1 MNRRQLLYLATG
13 FFAARSTRAQA
24 LPRSGLKH
32 LAAAKGIIYGAEC
45 GAWDLAAHPD
55 LARAIVQECAM
66 LVDGS
71 LKWEFTRPAPYTF
84 NFDIPDWRAQ
94 FAKRQGLKLRGHTL
108 LWHVNQPQW
117 FYELV
122 NPKNAERVLVEH
134 VQTLTQRYAGQMHS
148 WDVVNEAIEPNDG
161 RSDGLRR
168 SPWLDLLGEDYIDLA
183 FRVAAETDP
192 QALLVYNDYGMEY
205 GNADH
210 EKRRIAILK
219 FLERSLAKGT
229 PIHALGIQSHLVGDQ
244 QDFDG
249 DQLQRFLAEVADL
262 GLKILVTE
270 LDVIDQKLPADI
282 GLRDRQV
289 AKVYEE
295 YLTAVLQEP
304 AVIAVLQWGLS
315 DRHSWL
321 ADFFPRS
328 DGLPVRPLPLDDRL
342 RRKVTWGAIGRAF
355 ESATD
360 HRS

>member
-1 MNRRQLLYLATG
+1 MNRRQLIYLVAG
-13 FFAARSTRAQA
+13 FIAAQSKAAQGSPNVR
-24 LPRSGLKH
+24 LRD

-45 GAWDLAAHPD
+45 GVWDLSAHPD
-55 LARAIVQECAM
+55 LARAIAQECAM

-84 NFDIPDWRAQ
+84 NFDISDWRAQ

-108 LWHVNQPQW
+108 LWHVNLPQW
-117 FYELV
+117 FYEIV
-122 NPKNAERVLVEH
+122 DRKNAERVLIEH

-148 WDVVNEAIEPNDG
+148 WDVVNEAIEPQDD
-161 RSDGLRR
+161 RADGLRR
-168 SPWLDLLGEDYIDLA
+168 SPWLDLLGEEYIDLA
-183 FRVAAETDP
+183 FRVAAEADP
-192 QALLVYNDYGMEY
+192 EALLVYNDYGMEY
-205 GNADH
+205 GNEDH
-210 EKRRIAILK
+210 EKRRTAVLK
-219 FLERSLAKGT
+219 FLERSLSKGT

-249 DQLQRFLAEVADL
+249 DRLQRFLTEVADL
-262 GLKILVTE
+262 GLKIMITE

-282 GLRDRQV
+282 ELRDRQV
-289 AKVYEE
+289 AKVYQE

-328 DGLPVRPLPLDDRL
+328 DGLPVRPLPLDARL
-342 RRKVTWGAIGRAF
+342 RRKAAWGAIGRAF
-355 ESATD
+355 AASRV
-360 HRS
+360 H